1 MKIAII
7 DGLGG
12 GLGSQIA
19 RKISARLPDGV
30 ALFLLGTNGI
40 ATQKMLEGTSGLGVS
55 GEKAIIYNLGDIDLI
70 TGPMGIIIPHAMRGE
85 ITPELATAIA
95 RSPARKILIPLEQPH
110 VHLVGRQTSN
120 LASLNEETVEL
131 ILKFC
136 GEGGHDERL

>member
-120 LASLNEETVEL
+120 LASLIEETVEL

>member
-1 MKIAII
+1 LKIAII

-120 LASLNEETVEL
+120 LASLIEETVEL

>member
-55 GEKAIIYNLGDIDLI
+55 GEKAIIYNLEDIDLI

-120 LASLNEETVEL
+120 LASLIEETVEL

-136 GEGGHDERL
+136 GEGGNDERL